1 MQSIL
6 LNLFMLAVGIILL
19 VKGAGYFI
27 DGASGLV
34 RRLPRPASFAGL
46 FAAAFGMSLPEASVS
61 ISAALGGNPEIS
73 LGTVLGSSI
82 FSILLVAGISAFITP
97 LAVHRNT
104 LRFEMPLLAGIVI
117 FVTCAGTLL
126 GRLNTLTV
134 IILWGILAVFF
145 IYLLIL
151 TGKENRGRESTTPQ
165 PPETAGRSLFCTVIG
180 IAAIILGGNV
190 AAENAARA
198 AEYAGVEGG
207 FIGLTVLAV
216 SAGLPELILCTK
228 AALRKDASMAVGNIA
243 GSSIFSFLFSL
254 GTAGLLTPVTFS
266 RSFLPH
272 GIICTAAV
280 LLLLILCS
288 KNRRLTA
295 RHGFLLVLLYCAYA
309 ACLVMGQMR

>member
-34 RRLPRPASFAGL
+34 RRLHIPASFAGF
-46 FAAAFGMSLPEASVS
+46 FAAAFGTSLPEASVS
-61 ISAALGGNPEIS
+61 VSAALGGNPEIS

-151 TGKENRGRESTTPQ
+151 AGKENRGRESTTPQ
-165 PPETAGRSLFCTVIG
+165 SPETAGRSLFCTVIG

-216 SAGLPELILCTK
+216 SAGLPELILHKSGATGK
-228 AALRKDASMAVGNIA
+228 MLRWRWGILQEAVFSA
-243 GSSIFSFLFSL
+243 FSFLW
-254 GTAGLLTPVTFS
+254 
-266 RSFLPH
+266 
-272 GIICTAAV
+272 
-280 LLLLILCS
+280 
-288 KNRRLTA
+288 
-295 RHGFLLVLLYCAYA
+295 
-309 ACLVMGQMR
+309 GQPDS